1 MQPQVHNQGL
11 SLPTLLPTNQTQT
24 YQLLL
29 NRNLRSTISSTGV
42 QTSASLPSSLTS
54 VSGMNQTPINVVG
67 QNASMQNNLSNV
79 AQNPSSL
86 VQRQNVIDQQL
97 YQSQGVLSETSSN
110 STVQTD
116 ETNGV
121 DWQEE
126 IYQKIKTIK
135 DIYLPELNEMRQK
148 IDAKLQEHDSLPQ
161 QPKTDQLEKLKMFK
175 IMADRMISFL
185 QVSKDNV
192 KISFKDKLS
201 SYERQI
207 ITFLNTNRT
216 RKPMPPMQQGQLPSS
231 HMQSLQQP
239 SSQITQAQFHENQ
252 MIPMTMHGS
261 VSAMQQNNNMMNSMQ
276 TDSMASLQQGAMGSL
291 QQNPI
296 SSPPASLSSVPSQN
310 GLTTL
315 QTSLPLQTNP
325 NNMLQYQHQL
335 QPYQQIQK
343 QLMQQGMLQQQQW
356 LKQCSQLL
364 TLHQKARQQ
373 QEMLQL
379 HQVAGVNE
387 VKPNISSIPNV
398 NAFAAPSIGQAPQES
413 LAIGTTRVVV
423 PDYGARGNDALAT
436 GKSTVAEQ
444 QSPDGAQLTQLISEA
459 RSPSAST

>member
-1 MQPQVHNQGL
+1 MTSNNLTPAAPVDEGDWRA
-11 SLPTLLPTNQTQT
+11 TLNADLRP
-24 YQLLL
+24 
-29 NRNLRSTISSTGV
+29 RNVEKIFEALKRDLQFSGPEGV
-42 QTSASLPSSLTS
+42 QELKIIAELFEEKMYAAATSESDYLHKISLKTLPVKQTSPFSVPSSLLS
-54 VSGMNQTPINVVG
+54 KSSGTDNEPTGPG
-67 QNASMQNNLSNV
+67 
-79 AQNPSSL
+79 
-86 VQRQNVIDQQL
+86 D
-97 YQSQGVLSETSSN
+97 

-121 DWQEE
+121 DWREE
-126 IYQKIKTIK
+126 VYQKIKTME
-135 DIYLPELNEMRQK
+135 DMYLPELNEMRQK
-148 IDAKLQEHDSLPQ
+148 FDAKLQE
-161 QPKTDQLEKLKMFK
+161 QPKTGQLEKLKMFK
-175 IMADRMISFL
+175 IMVDRMLSFL
-185 QVSKDNV
+185 QVSKDDV
-192 KISFKDKLS
+192 QVSFKDKLI

-207 ITFLNTNRT
+207 ITFLNVNRP

-239 SSQITQAQFHENQ
+239 LSQITQAQFHENQ

-325 NNMLQYQHQL
+325 NNMLHQYQHQL

-343 QLMQQGMLQQQQW
+343 PLMQQGMLQQQQW
-356 LKQCSQLL
+356 HQQCSQLL
-364 TLHQKARQQ
+364 TLHQKAREQ

-387 VKPNISSIPNV
+387 VKPNISSLPNV
-398 NAFAAPSIGQAPQES
+398 NAVAVPSIGQPPQES

-444 QSPDGAQLTQLISEA
+444 QSPDGAQVSH
-459 RSPSAST
+459 SF